1 MPKKPSSSPSHISA
15 DKKKIAPSA
24 GADDDILLD
33 EDLDPEDLEDALE
46 DEDDVSVKEEEGV
59 IAAIEDPEKA
69 DDKED
74 EEEEVVDEEA
84 ILAKGD
90 DLEILNLLAK
100 KANRMEQGLDDDEL
114 LPDEEG
120 MNSF

>member
-1 MPKKPSSSPSHISA
+1 MPKKPSSSPSHVST

-33 EDLDPEDLEDALE
+33 EDLDPEDLEDVLE
-46 DEDDVSVKEEEGV
+46 EDDVSVKEEEGV
-59 IAAIEDPEKA
+59 IAAIEDPEK